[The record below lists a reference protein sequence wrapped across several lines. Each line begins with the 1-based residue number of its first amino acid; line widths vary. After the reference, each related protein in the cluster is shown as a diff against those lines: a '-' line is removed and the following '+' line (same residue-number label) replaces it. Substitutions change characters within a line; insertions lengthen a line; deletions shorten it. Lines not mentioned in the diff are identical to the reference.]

1 MVEILMGEAR
11 RYTLGGWLR
20 QDGLRQD
27 ASVASAEGGG
37 RVVEAKGEHL
47 NAGTRTDMV
56 RSERSMAKASL
67 GGRWG
72 SQVPYTVGTMVE
84 TN

>member
-11 RYTLGGWLR
+11 RYTLGGW
-20 QDGLRQD
+20 LRQD

-56 RSERSMAKASL
+56 RSERSMARASL

>member
-20 QDGLRQD
+20 QD
-27 ASVASAEGGG
+27 ASVASAGGGG

-56 RSERSMAKASL
+56 TSEQLMARASP

-72 SQVPYTVGTMVE
+72 PQVPYTVGTMVE

>member
-1 MVEILMGEAR
+1 MVEILMGAAR
-11 RYTLGGWLR
+11 RYTLGGW
-20 QDGLRQD
+20 LRQD

-56 RSERSMAKASL
+56 RSERSMARASL